1 MAVTMSKVQTKSVE
15 GERKRLEQAREI
27 AKSEKR
33 LNVKV
38 TLGSLAL
45 SREQYTIK
53 RWLPISELLTILSH
67 FKLKGVYAVTVK
79 WLPF

>member
-38 TLGSLAL
+38 TLGSLVL
-45 SREQYTIK
+45 SREQYIIK
-53 RWLPISELLTILSH
+53 RWLPISELLKILSH
-67 FKLKGVYAVTVK
+67 FELK
-79 WLPF
+79 

>member
-15 GERKRLEQAREI
+15 GERIRLEQAREI

-38 TLGSLAL
+38 TFGSLVL

-53 RWLPISELLTILSH
+53 RWLPI
-67 FKLKGVYAVTVK
+67 
-79 WLPF
+79 

>member
-38 TLGSLAL
+38 TLGSLVL
-45 SREQYTIK
+45 SREQYIIK
-53 RWLPISELLTILSH
+53 RWLPISELLKILSH
-67 FKLKGVYAVTVK
+67 FKLK
-79 WLPF
+79 